1 MFENYKTMSDAEKA
15 SVKAIHKALRAG
27 TGDRYGNL
35 AWAYVRGFPYRRVE
49 RTTRDDNKPQAG
61 FITHLLGKA
70 GVPGFPTP
78 RGGASW
84 WETEAS
90 PAVIAWLLDP
100 SGAIPVPVRP
110 RLTPAEARA
119 LHESRKKVA

>member
-1 MFENYKTMSDAEKA
+1 MFADYKMMSDAEKA
-15 SVKAIHKALRAG
+15 SVKAIHKALRSE

-49 RTTRDDNKPQAG
+49 RTTRDDNKPEAR
-61 FITHLLGKA
+61 FITYLLGKA
-70 GVPGFPTP
+70 GVPGFPTIP
-78 RGGASW
+78 AGSSW
-84 WETEAS
+84 WKIEAS
-90 PAVIAWLLDP
+90 PAIIAWLLDP